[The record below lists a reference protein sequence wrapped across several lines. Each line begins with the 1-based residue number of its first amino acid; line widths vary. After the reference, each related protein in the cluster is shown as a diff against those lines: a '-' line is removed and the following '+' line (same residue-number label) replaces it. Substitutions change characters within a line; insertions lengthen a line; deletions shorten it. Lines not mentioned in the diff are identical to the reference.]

1 MLNVLTFCSFL
12 SRFSVK
18 IKLSLFLFFAIS
30 LFPPFH
36 FYKMPNITTRI
47 YFFLQTLREISIFGW
62 NSHKQKVHN
71 ILEELFF
78 LPCTSSF
85 PHFSSFF
92 SSSLPPHSA
101 SSLVAGW
108 QFKWTFNPNQGAL
121 QELAWLP
128 SPKWRREMD
137 TLGVC
142 GTPSI
147 AADNGVIMV
156 KEPRLERV
164 SDNLDPP
171 PLPPRGSKS

>member
-1 MLNVLTFCSFL
+1 MFWHFALFWP
-12 SRFSVK
+12 VK
-18 IKLSLFLFFAIS
+18 IKLSLFLFFAIFS
-30 LFPPFH
+30 FPTISFLQNAQH
-36 FYKMPNITTRI
+36 YNRNIFFFYKHWWKSVFLAGTVTNKRSTTSWRSC
-47 YFFLQTLREISIFGW
+47 FFTMYLLIS
-62 NSHKQKVHN
+62 
-71 ILEELFF
+71 
-78 LPCTSSF
+78 
-85 PHFSSFF
+85 

-121 QELAWLP
+121 QELAGLP

-171 PLPPRGSKS
+171 TSPQEALNLKWCI